1 MNYNCSVVLSTMG
14 EDIALY
20 LILVPKVVQ
29 TAEEDANEDVE
40 MDAVLRKAKRKRFD

>member
-1 MNYNCSVVLSTMG
+1 MNYNCSVALGTKG

-29 TAEEDANEDVE
+29 TAEEDKNEDVE
-40 MDAVLRKAKRKRFD
+40 MDAVLRRAKRKRLD